1 MRCCVADVFGIC
13 AVQTLGEEEI
23 YTEEELAEFDRQ
35 LQERMH
41 RQKQEEAFAGHAQ
54 PGEIHVSSQLSH
66 ATAVPHQSLYSILR
80 WGFAKKELII
90 LRQWCCE
97 PVCCASV

>member
-41 RQKQEEAFAGHAQ
+41 RQKQEEAFAGHVQ
-54 PGEIHVSSQLSH
+54 PGEIHVS
-66 ATAVPHQSLYSILR
+66 
-80 WGFAKKELII
+80 
-90 LRQWCCE
+90 
-97 PVCCASV
+97 